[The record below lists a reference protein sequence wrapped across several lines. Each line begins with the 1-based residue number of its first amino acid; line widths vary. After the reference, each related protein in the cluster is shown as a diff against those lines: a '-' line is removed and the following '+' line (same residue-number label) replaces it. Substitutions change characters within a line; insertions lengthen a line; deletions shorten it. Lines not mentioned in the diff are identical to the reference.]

1 MAIVQSI
8 AVGKARGSAGNV
20 TFSTVKGRVI
30 MKEKP
35 VFVANP
41 KTEAQQAQRSALART
56 LKIWQKIGFLA
67 KDGWTRLNAYA
78 SPYNQFLSN
87 NIPLV
92 KELPGTVDDILEQ
105 DLKGLQ
111 ISSGSLKE
119 LSLDEIVDDP
129 EGIYKEV
136 TVSLLNDDLKVGD
149 KIKAIVFDKDSK
161 KAYSASA
168 IITNDDF
175 LNEVIT
181 VNVPVEN
188 LSETVNINYAFYAVS
203 ADGKLSSSSYFK

>member
-35 VFVANP
+35 IFVANP
-41 KTEAQQAQRSALART
+41 RTEAQQAQRNALART
-56 LKIWQKIGFLA
+56 VKLWQKIGFLA

-111 ISSGSLKE
+111 ISSGKL
-119 LSLDEIVDDP
+119 
-129 EGIYKEV
+129 
-136 TVSLLNDDLKVGD
+136 VSPLLNKSGMTVTDSSLTFDVDYGDSDLKIGD
-149 KIKAIVFDKDSK
+149 KVCVIAFDKLKGNAVKTELILDVNH
-161 KAYSASA
+161 Y
-168 IITNDDF
+168 NDGVYQFTIF
-175 LNEVIT
+175 LPPPIEQ
-181 VNVPVEN
+181 
-188 LSETVNINYAFYAVS
+188 SNILIGTYAVS
-203 ADGKLSSSSYFK
+203 ADGKLSSSSYFE